1 VRIRSGYKTF
11 VLLTL
16 LLWLMTSWTGV
27 HGHYCFD
34 GQEPP
39 ISIHLDNIDTH
50 EEHDAD
56 SAHVDMDIDLSQSV
70 VAKLLKFDATLALLL
85 VAMFVF
91 LVLPRSA
98 FFFPASQTAHP
109 RRIVGLRPPPRAPPV
124 TPA

>member
-1 VRIRSGYKTF
+1 VNYFLRYKYWA
-11 VLLTL
+11 LLST
-16 LLWLMTSWTGV
+16 LLWLMASWAGV

-39 ISIHLDNIDTH
+39 ISIHLDNINTH
-50 EEHDAD
+50 EGHDAD

-85 VAMFVF
+85 VAIFVL
-91 LVLPRSA
+91 LVLPQAPFSLPFSKA
-98 FFFPASQTAHP
+98 CHP

>member
-1 VRIRSGYKTF
+1 MNYVLRYKYWA
-11 VLLTL
+11 LLST
-16 LLWLMTSWTGV
+16 LLWLMASWAGV

-85 VAMFVF
+85 VAVFVF
-91 LVLPRSA
+91 LVSPRAA
-98 FFFPASQTAHP
+98 FFSPVSQTAHP
-109 RRIVGLRPPPRAPPV
+109 RRIIGLRPPPRAPPV

>member
-1 VRIRSGYKTF
+1 VNCFLRYKYWA
-11 VLLTL
+11 LLST
-16 LLWLMTSWTGV
+16 LLWLMASWAGV

-50 EEHDAD
+50 VGHDAD

-85 VAMFVF
+85 VAIFVL
-91 LVLPRSA
+91 LVLPQAPFSVSFSKA
-98 FFFPASQTAHP
+98 CHP

-124 TPA
+124 TPV